1 MQMQQIQ
8 QQQQHRTRRAR
19 RGGHTAFVML
29 TLTVA
34 ALVAWVLVPL

>member
-8 QQQQHRTRRAR
+8 QQQQHRAHRAR

-29 TLTVA
+29 TLTIA
-34 ALVAWVLVPL
+34 ALAAWLWGRI